1 MGPSAQDD
9 ADGFGGRTKGWSLWV
24 DVLHER
30 CFFERSM
37 ALRLETPIQFLKGV
51 GPKLADILRA
61 KGVHNVGDL
70 LQWYPRA
77 YEDRR
82 AARSIASLKPDEL
95 VSLKAQVVSVSSI
108 PLGAPGGR
116 GRRKMYDVTVRD
128 GTGKVHCKFF
138 RVPYKGYFERF
149 QPNQMVRVIGKVTY
163 YRGRIE
169 FHHPDIQDFDSGVE
183 TEEEQDSLLPI
194 YPETE
199 GLSGRQL
206 QKLVRLALTELK
218 LAGYDDPEMG
228 FRASAE
234 RGATSGSFGRQQFRP
249 KYVPFESP
257 TLKAREAARQ
267 AATAAALDASPT
279 SSRGV
284 LAGNALSPAQVGR
297 LSDAPEPM
305 EKLPKW
311 IRETYGLPDRFTS
324 LALVHQPPKDAGT
337 EWVESRSPYHRRL
350 IFEEFFWLELYLASR
365 RVGLQKEAAPA
376 LDGAT
381 TLAEKLRKS
390 LPFQLTG
397 AQMRAFDE
405 IVSDL
410 ARPHPMHRLV
420 QGDVGSGKTLV
431 ALMAALVAV
440 EKRHQAAIMVPT
452 EILAEQH
459 YASACRLLE
468 PLGVTVGYLTGS
480 MKQSERNQ
488 TYDLLRAGAIDI
500 IVGTHALIE
509 AEVEFQRLGLVIIDE
524 QHRFGVHQRSRL
536 KQKGVSPHFL
546 VMTATPIP
554 RTLAMTVYGDL
565 DVSVIDEMPPGR
577 TPISTRVGFE
587 NVRPKMM
594 QFLREQLAKG
604 RQAYIVYPLVEESE
618 KIDLKDAAT
627 AFEQLSVDLA
637 PSRVGLLHGKMK
649 PEEKDAV
656 MNAFRSNEIQ
666 VLVSTTVIEV
676 GVDVPNATLMIVEHA
691 ERFGLSQL
699 HQLRGRVGRGSHK
712 SFCILMLGHAVSEE
726 GRQRVRIMENT
737 TDGFKVAEAD
747 LELRG
752 PGEFLGARQSGLP
765 GFRLANLVRD
775 ARILQEAR
783 AAAFEA
789 IARDASL
796 MRSENKLLRDELLR
810 AHGATAL
817 ASVG

>member
-1 MGPSAQDD
+1 
-9 ADGFGGRTKGWSLWV
+9 
-24 DVLHER
+24 
-30 CFFERSM
+30 M
-37 ALRLETPIQFLKGV
+37 ALKIDTPVQFLKGV
-51 GPKLADILRA
+51 GPKLGDVLRG
-61 KGVHNVGDL
+61 KGVQTVNDL

-82 AARSIASLKPDEL
+82 AARSISSLKPDEL
-95 VSLKAQVVSVSSI
+95 VSLKAQVVSVSSFNM
-108 PLGAPGGR
+108 GKS
-116 GRRKMYDVTVRD
+116 RRKMYDVTVRD

-149 QPNQMVRVIGKVTY
+149 QPNQIVRVIGKVTY
-163 YRGRIE
+163 YRGQIE
-169 FHHPDIQDFDSGVE
+169 FHHPDIQDFDEEVVE
-183 TEEEQDSLLPI
+183 AGEERDTLLPI

-199 GLSGRQL
+199 GLSGRQI
-206 QKLVRLALTELK
+206 QKLVKLALAELK
-218 LAGYDDPEMG
+218 LGGHDDPEI
-228 FRASAE
+228 A
-234 RGATSGSFGRQQFRP
+234 FRP
-249 KYVPFESP
+249 PVKTTSWREFKPKVVPFESP
-257 TLKAREAARQ
+257 SRKAKGEVSSAP
-267 AATAAALDASPT
+267 SPVV
-279 SSRGV
+279 SR
-284 LAGNALSPAQVGR
+284 SQEH
-297 LSDAPEPM
+297 EPL

-311 IRETYGLPDRFTS
+311 LREKYQLPDRFTS
-324 LALVHQPPKDAGT
+324 LVNVHQPSKDAGP
-337 EWVESRSPYHRRL
+337 EWAELRSPYHRRI
-350 IFEEFFWLELYLASR
+350 IFEEFFWLELYLAARHS
-365 RVGLQKEAAPA
+365 GLQRESAPA
-376 LDGAT
+376 LQPEL
-381 TLAEKLRKS
+381 TLVEKLKSS

-397 AQMRAFDE
+397 AQLRAFDE

-410 ARPHPMHRLV
+410 AEPHPMHRLV

-431 ALMAALVAV
+431 AMMAALVAIANR
-440 EKRHQAAIMVPT
+440 KQAAIMVPT

-459 YASACRLLE
+459 YKNAVTFLE

-480 MKQSERNQ
+480 MKQSERKQ
-488 TYDLLRAGAIDI
+488 TYGLLKSGLIDM

-509 AEVEFQRLGLVIIDE
+509 DVVEFKSLALVIIDE

-587 NVRPKMM
+587 SVRQKMM
-594 QFLREQLAKG
+594 QFLKDQLAKG
-604 RQAYIVYPLVEESE
+604 RQAYVVYPLVEESE
-618 KIDLKDAAT
+618 KIDLKDAVT
-627 AFEQLSVDLA
+627 AFEQLKAEL
-637 PSRVGLLHGKMK
+637 PEWKIGLLHGKMK
-649 PEEKDAV
+649 PDEKDEV
-656 MNAFRSNEIQ
+656 MNQFRSNEKQ

-699 HQLRGRVGRGSHK
+699 HQLRGRVGRGQHK
-712 SFCILMLGHAVSEE
+712 SFCILMLGNAVSDE
-726 GRQRVRIMENT
+726 GRQRTRIMERT
-737 TDGFKVAEAD
+737 TDGFKIAEAD

-752 PGEFLGARQSGLP
+752 PGEFLGSRQSGLP
-765 GFRLANLVRD
+765 GFKLANLVRD
-775 ARILQEAR
+775 VQILQEAR

-789 IARDASL
+789 IGDDKSL
-796 MRSENKLLRDELLR
+796 SRPENKTLRDELLR